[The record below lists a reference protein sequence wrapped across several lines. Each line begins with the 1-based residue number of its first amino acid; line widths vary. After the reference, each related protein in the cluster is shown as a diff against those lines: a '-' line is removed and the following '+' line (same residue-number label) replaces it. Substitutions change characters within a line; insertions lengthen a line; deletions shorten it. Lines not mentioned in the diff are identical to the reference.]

1 MANQTGRG
9 ESRKVDQIIHA
20 MGQYNGAL
28 QAKWFGSNVY
38 RIAGA
43 IVLTSGRSL
52 PPSNEPMQRGEGVT
66 LVLCGDA
73 IVGRLLGNNGNHRVV
88 GWCQLVLR

>member
-20 MGQYNGAL
+20 MGQYIKIGIL
-28 QAKWFGSNVY
+28 QAKWFDSNVY
-38 RIAGA
+38 RIVGA
-43 IVLTSGRSL
+43 IVLTSGRNL
-52 PPSNEPMQRGEGVT
+52 PPSNEPMQRGEGVA

-73 IVGRLLGNNGNHRVV
+73 IIGRLQGNKEIVE
-88 GWCQLVLR
+88 W